1 MLLKKITCAL
11 LCVAALVFA
20 GCGGKEASAP
30 VANEKAYLSITD
42 AAGRKVV
49 LEKKPERVVA
59 LSPSFLGMIDSV
71 GGKIIGRTMSKN
83 GQIPE
88 SMKSVPEV
96 GMVYNINMESLVGLQ
111 PDLVFASKN
120 QHEKFVPLMES
131 NKIKVIALDAKTF
144 GEVKDTVKLLGDVYG
159 TQDKAQA
166 EIELLD
172 KNIKA
177 ITDKLPGD
185 KKRIVIM
192 HATASSVT
200 VEGSRTIAGCVSDL
214 LGFENVAAGALKNNS
229 DKAPYSMESLV
240 GQNPEIIFIT
250 SMGKA
255 EEIENRLRSDF
266 KNNPAWNSLP
276 AVQQGKVYV
285 LPENLFLLNP
295 GLQYPDAVR
304 FMAQLVYPEVFK
316 DGK

>member
-1 MLLKKITCAL
+1 MLFKKITCAL
-11 LCVAALVFA
+11 LCAAALVFA

-30 VANEKAYLSITD
+30 VNNEKAYLSITD

-266 KNNPAWNSLP
+266 KNNPAWNSLS
-276 AVQQGKVYV
+276 AVQQGRVYV

-295 GLQYPDAVR
+295 GLQYPEAVR
-304 FMAQLVYPEVFK
+304 FMAKLVYPEVFK